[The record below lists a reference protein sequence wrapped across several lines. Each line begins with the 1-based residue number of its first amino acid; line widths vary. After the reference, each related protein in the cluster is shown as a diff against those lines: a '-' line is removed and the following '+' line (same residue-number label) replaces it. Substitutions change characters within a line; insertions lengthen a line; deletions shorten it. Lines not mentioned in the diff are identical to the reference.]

1 MLSTMNGPSAIR
13 PREQLPTARIA
24 FPQQLKILRA
34 YAAASGSMRKPVGN
48 DEVADIVKLSKTTV
62 PLANPFFSAV
72 GLIEKAEGK
81 KYIPANEVF
90 QFFEVHGWGSEHEE
104 RAPHELAPLLQET
117 WFAKALLPKVAFSSI
132 STSEA
137 LQTLARTAG
146 VQPDSRQLRMLLDF
160 LEAAGLVEIDG
171 DRIQKGNDSQTPR
184 PEVQEAADETPT
196 PESNVSAP
204 SPIPSSLDSLP
215 MLVQGLIDKLPKES
229 DGWNAAAAERWLTL
243 AKATFPMAY
252 DYDAAD
258 NAVSGGDPRD
268 LTSPHHA
275 DGGDRP

>member
-1 MLSTMNGPSAIR
+1 MTEATPIR

-34 YAAASGSMRKPVGN
+34 YAAASGSVRKPVGN

-72 GLIEKAEGK
+72 GLIEKADGK
-81 KYIPANEVF
+81 KYVPANEVF

-104 RAPHELAPLLQET
+104 RASHELAPLLQEA
-117 WFAKALLPKVAFSSI
+117 WFAKALLPKVAFGSV

-160 LEAAGLVEIDG
+160 LEAAGLIEIDG
-171 DRIQKGNDSQTPR
+171 DRIQKGNNSQSPR
-184 PEVQEAADETPT
+184 PEVQGAADETPT

-204 SPIPSSLDSLP
+204 ASPAPSSLDSLP
-215 MLVQGLIDKLPKES
+215 MLVQGLIDKLPDES
-229 DGWNAAAAERWLTL
+229 DGWDVGAAKRWLDL
-243 AKATFPMAY
+243 AEATFPMAY

-258 NAVSGGDPRD
+258 NAPNGGDPRAS
-268 LTSPHHA
+268 LFSPA
-275 DGGDRP
+275 PSGGDVP